1 MNSSTA
7 GSTVGT
13 FTQAAREPIDG
24 GGPLAPLGILFASP
38 NIGFFGSE
46 LDNKANDNAGAAIGY
61 QAFWNDHWTNL
72 GLEIA
77 GFKDLGL
84 EDEFQQGFDWQV
96 GVGFQA
102 QQKVTQQSLVQL
114 EGFYAL
120 QEGEGDVE
128 VDDDA
133 YGGRLEFLYQF

>member
-1 MNSSTA
+1 M
-7 GSTVGT
+7 
-13 FTQAAREPIDG
+13 AADRWRRF
-24 GGPLAPLGILFASP
+24 GILYASP
-38 NIGFFGSE
+38 NIGAFGSE
-46 LDNKANDNAGAAIGY
+46 LDNKANDNFGGAIGY

-84 EDEFQQGFDWQV
+84 EDNLQQGFEWQV

-120 QEGEGDVE
+120 QEGEGDID